1 MPSINIQ
8 APVDEVFKAVCD
20 LTRHAKWAA
29 HDISIEASQEGP
41 QRWATPIRHRSR
53 ARRPIS

>member
-1 MPSINIQ
+1 MSTIHIN
-8 APVDEVFKAVCD
+8 APMDQVFEAMCD

-29 HDISIEASQEGP
+29 HDISIEAGQEGP
-41 QRWATPIRHRSR
+41 PAVGNTYTSSTR